1 MKITL
6 FDVAL
11 EDVRVDDL
19 ELIRYWRN
27 SDKIRARMEYRQY
40 ITPEQHLKWFKDY
53 SDYKTA
59 SAYIIVHQG
68 KKIGLIYDRNVNDHS
83 EGGMFIWEDEYLGSM
98 VPVIVSLLKTDTNF
112 YLIKNKYAY
121 IKILSDNTRT
131 IAFNTQIGYKLCEG
145 QEDNYNQLYRL
156 TLEDYEEKAARF
168 KKMLESYYQSKYEI
182 TFYLDQADVDSGCK
196 AYFMANYID
205 VNSLHYKLVFPQ

>member
-1 MKITL
+1 MRITL

-11 EDVRVDDL
+11 EEVRMDDL

-27 SDKIRARMEYRQY
+27 SDKIRARMEYREY
-40 ITPEQHLKWFKDY
+40 ITPEQHLRWFRDH

-68 KKIGLIYDRNVNDHS
+68 RKIGLIYDRNVNDHS

-121 IKILSDNTRT
+121 IKILSDNVRT
-131 IAFNTQIGYKLCEG
+131 IAFNTQIGYKLCDG
-145 QEDNYNQLYRL
+145 QEGNFNQLYRL

-168 KKMLESYYQSKYEI
+168 KKMLESYYQNKYEI
-182 TFYLDQADVDSGCK
+182 TFYQDKADEESGCK
-196 AYFMANYID
+196 DYFMEHFID
-205 VNSLHYKLVFPQ
+205 LHSPHYRVVLEQ